1 MECTLCNYTAKTKAH
16 YQKHCKTGKHLIKE
30 NDIRVGGMT
39 RNSPETI
46 ITELNKRISE
56 NKITHDDKVEKLIK
70 KYEEQLREKERTI
83 QAKINIEIAQNAFKK
98 QLVELEIVDH
108 WGHILI
114 INIYNEN
121 KAMKAKI
128 DQMEKQLIKTID
140 ISGNYVIGR
149 KLI

>member
-1 MECTLCNYTAKTKAH
+1 MECTLCNYTAKTKGN

-30 NDIRVGGMT
+30 NGLENVGK

-46 ITELNKRISE
+46 IQKLKTS
-56 NKITHDDKVEKLIK
+56 KIHIMKHYEDKIEKLTAY
-70 KYEEQLREKERTI
+70 YEEQFREKERTI
-83 QAKINIEIAQNAFKK
+83 QSKINIEIEQNAFKK
-98 QLVELEIVDH
+98 KLVELEIVDH

-114 INIYNEN
+114 KDVYNEN
-121 KAMKAKI
+121 KALKAKI